1 MLQILAFVSGRWAD
15 DWGGLLRTVIQIRVF
30 EVKQKM
36 RFEAMTKFGHF
47 AKGTHIRF
55 LLVGYW
61 D

>member
-1 MLQILAFVSGRWAD
+1 M
-15 DWGGLLRTVIQIRVF
+15 IQIRVF

-36 RFEAMTKFGHF
+36 GFEAMTKFGHF

-55 LLVGYW
+55 PLVGYC

>member
-1 MLQILAFVSGRWAD
+1 MLQILAFVSGGWVD
-15 DWGGLLRTVIQIRVF
+15 DWHRGGLLRTVIQIRVF

-55 LLVGYW
+55 L
-61 D
+61 